1 MAEKVIGLRI
11 QLNGFDGVVT
21 SIKQL
26 EEELKKAKED
36 LNQLEIGSNNFKELQ
51 TQISNTEGKLL
62 GLKKASEGIGLEK
75 QLEGYGKLAGGITSS
90 FAAAQAAVSLFG
102 ADSVAVAEAAAKAQ
116 SILTLALAA
125 RGIQETLVGAE
136 IVARTVA
143 EKAAT
148 AATLA
153 TNSALKLLYTTIA
166 SNPIGALVAALGLL
180 VGAMIAFNSETEKTI
195 NTEKELGKVTSDE
208 AVKLKTY
215 GRILEDTTS
224 TNKQRKEVIQ
234 ELNKLYPGFNA
245 LIGAENKLNEDGKKF
260 LDAKVQSL
268 ILEAQT
274 KLIIQKIA
282 ENNNKLIE
290 TENQA
295 LEDNVS
301 FWESFGNTF
310 LSLGNGIQAQVKNAQ
325 TGLDNQQKTTGK
337 ITAENEKWYNS
348 LKKVFETS
356 GNLDDILDPITKKL
370 LAQAKAEAD
379 LANKT
384 NDANKATDA
393 QIANQKS
400 LESQLTLTEKLYQ
413 NTLDQIKSLVDI
425 GKVDIAVPDIIKKL
439 DEIVSGRR
447 ALVPNTL
454 VDVFDKIGYSIIQVG
469 GEIIGLEKIADEQL
483 NKGSEKLS
491 RATGDNINNL
501 RDSFG
506 EFYDEIRSEL
516 TTQTLAQGVEDFSL
530 TVGNILNRAT
540 NLLANESITKEAF
553 DILVKITDQYKSI
566 NKVIKEIPGL
576 ENILGVGEID
586 KFLETQRLISIAT
599 KGIGYDYDD
608 LSGKVTETSLAS
620 IDYAQEVK
628 NQNTQI
634 ENYTKKLYDYYLAE
648 YDIKTKLFKKD
659 VDNKNLNETQRKQLL
674 AVAGDATKV
683 NEIIRQI
690 SVESAKGI
698 QSMILTVV
706 EEENKIRGFLF
717 QAQELRAEARA
728 LDAVAVKGALLN
740 NLQLVYDVTQKE
752 KKIVVDTKKTQAEQ
766 LTALETDLA
775 LKGIDI
781 SKYSEEE
788 KLRILKF
795 YIEEQVKAT
804 DEGEKKKQEAI
815 NKTIEAVQL
824 SLSTISKGISDIA
837 SLTAQSFQIQLDRLE
852 TSYKN
857 AMEGIVGD
865 TTEANQK
872 RVEAEKIYQQQ
883 KAEIER
889 KARISSLK
897 FTLAQT
903 IASGAQAVVSA
914 LTLPPPFNAI
924 VAGLNAAVTALQV
937 GIIQTQINDIQ
948 SQPLRRGGVLSN
960 GMLAGG
966 GLVSGPSHE
975 QGGVYAGGGYTL
987 EGNEAV
993 INRQSTL
1000 QYSGLLS
1007 QINQSGGGRPI
1018 MVQSAMDSRLVEAL
1032 AKQKSEP
1039 IRAYVIE
1046 QDITRAQSINRR
1058 LEQLASF

>member
-51 TQISNTEGKLL
+51 TQISNTEGKLQ

-102 ADSVAVAEAAAKAQ
+102 ADSTAVAEAAAKAQ
-116 SILTLALAA
+116 SILTLALSA
-125 RGIQETLVGAE
+125 RGIQETLLGAE
-136 IVARTVA
+136 IVARTIA

-153 TNSALKLLYTTIA
+153 TNNALKLLYTTIA
-166 SNPIGALVAALGLL
+166 TNPIGALVAALGLL
-180 VGAMIAFNSETEKTI
+180 VGAMIAFNSESEQTI
-195 NTEKELGKVTSDE
+195 DTQKELGKVTSDE

-215 GRILEDTTS
+215 GRILQDTTS

-234 ELNKLYPGFNA
+234 ELNKIYPGFNA

-282 ENNNKLIE
+282 ENNNKIIE
-290 TENQA
+290 TENQS

-301 FWESFGNTF
+301 YWESLGNSLLSFGN
-310 LSLGNGIQAQVKNAQ
+310 NVEAANKDAQ
-325 TGLDNQQKTTGK
+325 TASKNREESTGK
-337 ITAENEKWYNS
+337 ITTENEKWYNS

-393 QIANQKS
+393 QIKTQKG
-400 LESQLTLTEKLYQ
+400 LENQLTLTEKLFQ
-413 NTLDQIKSLVDI
+413 STLEQIKDLVDI
-425 GKVDIAVPDIIKKL
+425 SKIDVETPEIIKTLEDILNARKGLVPD
-439 DEIVSGRR
+439 
-447 ALVPNTL
+447 TL
-454 VDVFDKIGYSIIQVG
+454 VDIFNKLGFSIGEANGALVTFGEDGEQIMNKIGIIA
-469 GEIIGLEKIADEQL
+469 GETVNTIQDV
-483 NKGSEKLS
+483 
-491 RATGDNINNL
+491 
-501 RDSFG
+501 FG
-506 EFYDEIRSEL
+506 EFYNGLRKDL
-516 TTQTLAQGVEDFSL
+516 TEFALQQSVDDFALSVGLIINKAQVK
-530 TVGNILNRAT
+530 LN
-540 NLLANESITKEAF
+540 EGSITKVAF
-553 DILVKITDQYKSI
+553 DALIKITDQYKAI
-566 NKVIKEIPGL
+566 NKIIKEIPGIEKL
-576 ENILGVGEID
+576 FGVEEIE
-586 KFLETQRLISIAT
+586 KFLESQRKISIAT
-599 KGIGYDYDD
+599 NEIGYEFDRTTGLLSKVSKLGIVYSNEIEIETEQIEKFTKGIADY
-608 LSGKVTETSLAS
+608 
-620 IDYAQEVK
+620 
-628 NQNTQI
+628 
-634 ENYTKKLYDYYLAE
+634 YTKQYDESNKAFKEGVKFSNL
-648 YDIKTKLFKKD
+648 TKD
-659 VDNKNLNETQRKQLL
+659 QRKQLEEAAKEGGVKL
-674 AVAGDATKV
+674 QQIIKEISQVSAQGLKEILGNVIKEE
-683 NEIIRQI
+683 NEIR
-690 SVESAKGI
+690 E
-698 QSMILTVV
+698 
-706 EEENKIRGFLF
+706 FLF
-717 QAQELRAEARA
+717 QAQELKKEARA
-728 LDAVAVKGALLN
+728 IDAVAVKGALLN
-740 NLQLVYDVTQKE
+740 NLQLLSDVTQKE
-752 KKIVVDTKKTQAEQ
+752 NKIVIDTKKTEAEQ
-766 LTALETDLA
+766 LTALENDLA

-788 KLRILKF
+788 KLKILK
-795 YIEEQVKAT
+795 YYSEEQVKVT
-804 DEGEKKKQEAI
+804 DETEKKKQEKI
-815 NKTIEAVQL
+815 KDTIDKLQI
-824 SLSTISKGISDIA
+824 SLSTISKGLSDIA

-852 TSYKN
+852 TSYGN
-857 AMEGIVGD
+857 TMDGIVGD
-865 TTEANQK
+865 TAEANQK
-872 RVEAEKIYQQQ
+872 RVEAEKAYQQE
-883 KAEIER
+883 KAAIER
-889 KARISSLK
+889 KARLASLK

-914 LTLPPPFNAI
+914 LSLPPPFSAI
-924 VAGLNAAVTALQV
+924 IAGLNAAVTLLQV
-937 GIIQTQINDIQ
+937 GIIQTQINDVQ

-960 GMLAGG
+960 GILAGG

-1007 QINQSGGGRPI
+1007 QINQQGGGRPI

-1039 IRAYVIE
+1039 IRAYVVE
-1046 QDITRAQSINRR
+1046 QDITKAQGINRR